1 MKLEPVIGLEIHVQ
15 LKTASKMFCGCSNRG
30 EHEEPNSTVCPVCM
44 GHPGTLPVVNE
55 KAVEFG
61 TLIGL
66 ALGGKIAGHSK
77 FDRKNYFYPDLPKGY
92 QISQFDLPI
101 VEGGEVSVR
110 VKEKDGSHR
119 EAHVEL
125 ERLHLEED
133 AAKLNHA
140 PDKTSSLV
148 DFNRAGT
155 PLAEIV
161 TKPVMRSPAEAKAFL
176 QELRLIIRYLGVSD
190 ADMEKGHLRC
200 DANVSLREIPENPK
214 NEDWASQL
222 NPKTEVKNL
231 NSFRA
236 VERAIDY
243 EIKRQTKAW
252 LDGKPVDYSSTRGW
266 DDAKGITIEQ
276 RSKEGSSDYRY
287 FPEPDLPP
295 LEVTEL
301 ADTLSRKLPELPA
314 RRRER
319 FQDEYALTEA
329 DAQTFVDDKEF
340 AGYMEKVFSELQEW
354 VSTER
359 RSEGKEFDW
368 DNEKAVFGKLVAGW
382 LLTKLGGILT
392 EHKLHIRTLKI
403 TPENFAELLSMIHLK
418 KVTGTNAL
426 VILEEMALS
435 GADPSII
442 MEEKNLGAMEDTG
455 ELLEAVQKAI
465 DDNPKVVG
473 DYRNGKEN
481 AIMFLVGQVM
491 KTTRGKAPPE
501 EVKQMLVERLKQ

>member
-30 EHEEPNSTVCPVCM
+30 EHEKPNTTVCPVCM

-61 TLIGL
+61 MLIGL
-66 ALGGKIAGHSK
+66 ALNGKISGHSK

-92 QISQFDLPI
+92 QISQFDLPV
-101 VEGGEVSVR
+101 VEGGELTVQ

-119 EAHVEL
+119 DVRIRL
-125 ERLHLEED
+125 TRLHLEED
-133 AAKLNHA
+133 AAKLHHA
-140 PDKTSSLV
+140 TDKTTTLV

-161 TKPVMRSPAEAKAFL
+161 TEPDMRSPAEAKAFL
-176 QELRLIIRYLGVSD
+176 QELRLMMRYLGVSD

-200 DANVSLREIPENPK
+200 DANVSLREIPDDPA

-236 VERAIDY
+236 VERAINY

-252 LDGKPVDYSSTRGW
+252 LDGKPVNYSSTRGW

-276 RSKEGSSDYRY
+276 RIKEGASDYRF

-295 LEVTEL
+295 LALSGL
-301 ADTLSRKLPELPA
+301 ADTLSGSLPELPA
-314 RRRER
+314 RRRIR
-319 FQDEYALTEA
+319 FQDEYGLTEI
-329 DAQTFVDDKEF
+329 DAHTFVDDKEL
-340 AGYMEKVFSELQEW
+340 ADYAEKVFSELQEW
-354 VSTER
+354 VSTR
-359 RSEGKEFDW
+359 RKSEGKEFDW
-368 DNEKAVFGKLVAGW
+368 DTEKAVFSKLVSGW
-382 LLTKLGGILT
+382 LLSKLGGIMA
-392 EHKLHIRTLKI
+392 EHKMHIRTLKI

-418 KVTGTNAL
+418 NVTGTNAL
-426 VILEEMALS
+426 VILKEMAFS
-435 GADPSII
+435 GADPSVI
-442 MEEKNLGAMEDTG
+442 MEEKNLGAMNDIG
-455 ELLEAVQKAI
+455 KLLEAVQKAI

-473 DYRNGKEN
+473 DYRRGKEN

-491 KTTRGKAPPE
+491 KATRGKAPPE
-501 EVKQMLVERLKQ
+501 EVKKMLIDRLKQ